1 MAYIQLSTLGKG
13 GRFLNETKNLNFY
26 LTLHSSRERWVLVA
40 AQHQVSAVSSQSGR
54 CCCIGG
60 NLACAPSFLYSSV
73 KHRASYQIPNYVRP
87 LPTADPWDE
96 SSPPL
101 WCLHNGSIDGL
112 LLSRLKASSSQDRL
126 AMLARKRWAHH
137 SSRSMG
143 TKSAQK
149 WEQRIK
155 V

>member
-1 MAYIQLSTLGKG
+1 MI
-13 GRFLNETKNLNFY
+13 
-26 LTLHSSRERWVLVA
+26 LVA
-40 AQHQVSAVSSQSGR
+40 AQHQVSAVRSQSGR
-54 CCCIGG
+54 CCCIMG

-73 KHRASYQIPNYVRP
+73 KHRASNQIPNYVR
-87 LPTADPWDE
+87 LSPTADPWDA

-101 WCLHNGSIDGL
+101 WCLHNWRIDGA
-112 LLSRLKASSSQDRL
+112 LLSLLKASSSQDRL

-149 WEQRIK
+149 QKTENFSLTSGLFCSLIIHLVTSKVVQRR
-155 V
+155 VCSYAEGVLL